1 MSQMREFEVKNG
13 GQRLDRYLVGRLTD
27 TSRAQV
33 QAWIRQGEVLLNG
46 RTAKASARLS
56 AGDQVR
62 VALPERE
69 SQALEP
75 WDFPLTIVYEDAE
88 CAVIDK
94 GPDMVVHPAS
104 SYRGKTLVHALLFR
118 YPELGEMVDPE
129 SAEGKRPGI
138 VHRLDRDTSGLMV
151 VARNRK
157 ARVLLQRQFKD
168 RSVEKAYL
176 ALVYGRLDPPRGVI
190 EAPIGR
196 DLRNRQRMSVVPEG
210 RPSVTRY
217 RTRQFLF
224 NPHGAREPYTL
235 AEVWPATG
243 RTHQIRVHLAHIG
256 HPVVGDRLYGG
267 GRGGG
272 RRRGQGIA
280 CPRQF
285 LHACRLG
292 FHRPS
297 DGRWMIFES
306 ALPVDLER
314 VLEPLAAVV

>member
-1 MSQMREFEVKNG
+1 MSQTSEFEVKNG
-13 GQRLDRYLVGRLTD
+13 GQRLDRYLVDRLTD
-27 TSRAQV
+27 VSRAQV
-33 QAWIRQGEVLLNG
+33 QAWIRQGEVLVNG
-46 RTAKASARLS
+46 QPAKASARLS

-62 VALPERE
+62 VTMPERA
-69 SQALEP
+69 SQVLEA
-75 WDFPLTIVYEDAE
+75 WDLPLSVVYEDAE
-88 CAVIDK
+88 CVVVDK
-94 GPDMVVHPAS
+94 GPDMVVHPAT
-104 SYRGKTLVHALLFR
+104 SYRGRTLVHALLFR
-118 YPELGEMVDPE
+118 YPELREMESPE
-129 SAEGKRPGI
+129 GAEGKRPGI

-151 VARNRK
+151 VARSRE
-157 ARVLLQRQFKD
+157 ARASLQRQFKD

-176 ALVYGRLDPPRGVI
+176 ALVYGRLDPPRGTI

-196 DLRNRQRMSVVPEG
+196 DLRSRQRMSVVPEG
-210 RPSVTRY
+210 RPAITRY
-217 RTRQFLF
+217 QTRQFLF

-267 GRGGG
+267 GRSG
-272 RRRGQGIA
+272 RHRGQGIA

-285 LHACRLG
+285 LHAYRLG

-297 DGRWMIFES
+297 DGQWMTFES

-314 VLEPLAAVV
+314 VLDTLTAVV

>member
-1 MSQMREFEVKNG
+1 MSHTREFEVRNG
-13 GQRLDRYLVGRLTD
+13 GQRLDRYLVDHLAD

-46 RTAKASARLS
+46 RPSKASARLS

-62 VALPERE
+62 VALPERA
-69 SQALEP
+69 SQVLEA
-75 WDFPLTIVYEDAE
+75 WDYPLSIVYEDAE
-88 CAVIDK
+88 CVVVDK
-94 GPDMVVHPAS
+94 EPDMVVHPAS
-104 SYRGKTLVHALLFR
+104 SYRGKTLVQALLFR
-118 YPELGEMVDPE
+118 YPELREMVSPE
-129 SAEGKRPGI
+129 SEEGKRPGI

-151 VARNRK
+151 VARSRE
-157 ARVLLQRQFKD
+157 ARASLQSQFKD

-176 ALVYGRLDPPRGVI
+176 ALVYGRLDPPRGTI

-196 DLRNRQRMSVVPEG
+196 DLRSRQRMSVVPGG
-210 RPSVTRY
+210 RPAVTRY
-217 RTRQFLF
+217 QTRQFLF

-235 AEVWPATG
+235 AEAWPATG

-267 GRGGG
+267 GR
-272 RRRGQGIA
+272 RRRQGIA

-285 LHACRLG
+285 LHAYRLG

-297 DGRWMIFES
+297 DGQWMIFES
-306 ALPVDLER
+306 ALPVDLQR